1 LLTKIVENLIN
12 LIDIFHQNRIVNY
25 FMKQTIDIVI
35 DVGAHKGEYL
45 KKIRKIKPS
54 KIYAFEPQKKIFQ
67 QLKVNIKKFKEVK
80 VFNYACNDKDIKQ
93 NFYINSLTSTSS
105 LLKPNESN
113 WWIKFK
119 KFLLQKN
126 SLIETIEVIKT
137 KPLDS
142 IIFKE
147 LDPNAKILIKIDTEG
162 NELNVLRGSKKILQR
177 RNVSF
182 IRVEVAKNEIYES
195 NNSEK
200 LEAFLNKQGYFKCKS
215 FLYPMLNFSD
225 DIYRKK
231 S

>member
-182 IRVEVAKNEIYES
+182 IQVEVAKNEIYES

-231 S
+231 G

>member
-12 LIDIFHQNRIVNY
+12 IIDIFHQNRIVKY

-67 QLKVNIKKFKEVK
+67 QLKVNTKIFKEVK
-80 VFNYACNDKDIKQ
+80 IFNYACNDKDIKQ
-93 NFYINSLTSTSS
+93 TFFINSLTSTSS
-105 LLKPNESN
+105 LLKPNENN

-119 KFLLQKN
+119 KFILQKN
-126 SLIETIEVIKT
+126 SLIETMEVIKT
-137 KPLDS
+137 KTLDS

-147 LDPNAKILIKIDTEG
+147 LDPYSKILIKIDTEG
-162 NELNVLRGSKKILQR
+162 NELNVLKGSKKILQK
-177 RNVSF
+177 RNVLF
-182 IRVEVAKNEIYES
+182 IQVEVAKNEIYES

-231 S
+231 G

>member
-35 DVGAHKGEYL
+35 DVGANKGEYL

-80 VFNYACNDKDIKQ
+80 IFNYACNDKDIKQ

-182 IRVEVAKNEIYES
+182 IQVEVAKNEIYES

-231 S
+231 G

>member
-1 LLTKIVENLIN
+1 
-12 LIDIFHQNRIVNY
+12 
-25 FMKQTIDIVI
+25 MKQTIDIVI

-67 QLKVNIKKFKEVK
+67 QLKVNTRKYKEVRI
-80 VFNYACNDKDIKQ
+80 FNYACNDKDIKQ
-93 NFYINSLTSTSS
+93 SFFINSLSSTSS

-119 KFLLQKN
+119 KFILQKN
-126 SLIETIEVIKT
+126 SLIETTEVIKT
-137 KPLDS
+137 KRLDS

-147 LDPNAKILIKIDTEG
+147 LDPYSKILIKIDTEG
-162 NELNVLRGSKKILQR
+162 NELNVLKGSKKILQK

-182 IRVEVAKNEIYES
+182 IQVEVAKNKIYES

-200 LEAFLNKQGYFKCKS
+200 LEAFLNKQGYLKCKS

-231 S
+231 G

>member
-1 LLTKIVENLIN
+1 MLTKIVENLIN

-80 VFNYACNDKDIKQ
+80 IFNYACNDKDIKQ

-182 IRVEVAKNEIYES
+182 IQVEVAKNEIYES

-231 S
+231 G

>member
-80 VFNYACNDKDIKQ
+80 IFNYACNDKDIKQ

-182 IRVEVAKNEIYES
+182 IQVEVAKNEIYES

-231 S
+231 G

>member
-1 LLTKIVENLIN
+1 MLTKIVENLIN

-182 IRVEVAKNEIYES
+182 IQVEVAKNEIYES

-231 S
+231 G

>member
-12 LIDIFHQNRIVNY
+12 IIDIFHQNRIVKY

-67 QLKVNIKKFKEVK
+67 QLKVNTKKFNEVK
-80 VFNYACNDKDIKQ
+80 IFNYACNDKDIKQ

-182 IRVEVAKNEIYES
+182 IQVEVAKNEIYES

-231 S
+231 G

>member
-1 LLTKIVENLIN
+1 
-12 LIDIFHQNRIVNY
+12 
-25 FMKQTIDIVI
+25 MKQTIDIVI

-67 QLKVNIKKFKEVK
+67 QLKVNTKKFKEVK
-80 VFNYACNDKDIKQ
+80 IFNYACNDKDIKQ
-93 NFYINSLTSTSS
+93 TFFINSLTSTSS

-119 KFLLQKN
+119 KFILQKN
-126 SLIETIEVIKT
+126 SLIESMEVIKT
-137 KPLDS
+137 KTLDS

-147 LDPNAKILIKIDTEG
+147 LDPHSKILIKIDTEG
-162 NELNVLRGSKKILQR
+162 NELNVLKGSKKILQK

-182 IRVEVAKNEIYES
+182 IQVEVAKNEIYES
-195 NNSEK
+195 NKSEE

>member
-1 LLTKIVENLIN
+1 
-12 LIDIFHQNRIVNY
+12 
-25 FMKQTIDIVI
+25 MKQTIDIVI

-67 QLKVNIKKFKEVK
+67 QLKENTRKFKEVK
-80 VFNYACNDKDIKQ
+80 IFNYACNDKDIKQ
-93 NFYINSLTSTSS
+93 TFFINSLTSTSS

-182 IRVEVAKNEIYES
+182 IQVEVAKNEIYES

-231 S
+231 G